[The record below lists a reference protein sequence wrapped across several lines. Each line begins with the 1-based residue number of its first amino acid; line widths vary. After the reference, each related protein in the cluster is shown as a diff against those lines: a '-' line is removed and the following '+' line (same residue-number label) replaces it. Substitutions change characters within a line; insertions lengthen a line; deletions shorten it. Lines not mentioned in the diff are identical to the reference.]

1 MRKISVAII
10 TVAMLAISCMPAF
23 AVVSPEVDIEKGT
36 CTNNPCPNGGNAG
49 GGSVGGGGSPALS
62 TTSAKTGV
70 SANPAILAA
79 LGVVACGGVAVV
91 AKKKIKA

>member
-10 TVAMLAISCMPAF
+10 TVAMLVISCVHAF

-36 CTNNPCPNGGNAG
+36 CTNNPCPNGGNVG
-49 GGSVGGGGSPALS
+49 GGSVGGGSPALS

-70 SANPAILAA
+70 SVNPAIFAT
-79 LGVVACGGVAVV
+79 LGVVACGGVAVI